1 MSVSC
6 LLSFPTGIFLA
17 KKEGR
22 ACMSTIEHALPVE
35 AHKSFPWQRYLL
47 DSVLALAGAMLVTGV
62 IYLFQLYP
70 RIPNISIVYLLVV
83 LALAST
89 RGRYPAILAS
99 LVAFL
104 SFDYFLVP
112 PLYVFT
118 INRVEEWIALFVFL
132 VTAILTSQ
140 LAAALRERAE
150 QASRRERE
158 THILYDLVRV
168 TNHEGEPERQLHTI
182 AQVVVDVLSSWGV
195 HDCAI
200 LQPDAAGVL
209 QVRASAYQPVEQIT
223 LSSDEKAIAA
233 WVMKHGRIMGLY
245 DDDLLAPATSAGF
258 LQRVL
263 VQSTAAGRVVR
274 RSLRLIPLKLGQK
287 VVGVLRLRVLDD
299 PRRLM
304 REEGLEEEHIQSK
317 TPTSF
322 FWTFLDQVTTLIER
336 VRLQRENL
344 RMEVLQRTDT
354 LRAALLS
361 SVSHDL
367 RTPLTAIKAA
377 ASSLLQVDVEWDEEA
392 RHGFALSIER
402 EADRLNR
409 LVGNLLD
416 MSRIEEGALKPE
428 KEEYSLTALIS
439 DVVGRLEP
447 LLKERIVHTYLP
459 DDLLLVELDYL
470 QMDQVLTNLLENA
483 VRYTPRESPIDVSA
497 QLQGEQVVI
506 SIADRG
512 PGIPPADLERV
523 FDKFYRVM
531 HGQHSVGYP
540 MGSGLGLAVC
550 KGLVEAHGGRI
561 WAELR
566 DGGGLIVFVVLP
578 LGERENEKGRSE
590 L

>member
-1 MSVSC
+1 
-6 LLSFPTGIFLA
+6 
-17 KKEGR
+17 
-22 ACMSTIEHALPVE
+22 MSTIEHVLPIE
-35 AHKSFPWQRYLL
+35 AHKSFPWQHYLL
-47 DSVLALAGAMLVTGV
+47 DSVLACGGAMLVTGF

-140 LAAALRERAE
+140 LASALRERAE

-158 THILYDLVRV
+158 THILYDLVRL
-168 TNHEGEPERQLHTI
+168 TNREGVPERQLHTI
-182 AQVVVDVLSSWGV
+182 AQAVVDVLSSRGV

-200 LQPDAAGVL
+200 LQPDAAGTL
-209 QVRASAYQPVEQIT
+209 QVQSSAYQPVEQIT

-233 WVMKHGRIMGLY
+233 WVMKHGRTMGLY
-245 DDDLLAPATSAGF
+245 DDDVLAPSTASRF

-263 VQSTAAGRVVR
+263 VQSTSTGRAVR
-274 RSLRLIPLKLGQK
+274 RSLRLIPLKVGQK

-304 REEGLEEEHIQSK
+304 DEERLEEEHTHSRV
-317 TPTSF
+317 PTSF
-322 FWTFLDQVTTLIER
+322 FWTFLDQVTALIELA
-336 VRLQRENL
+336 RLQRENL
-344 RMEVLQRTDT
+344 RIEVLQRTDV

-377 ASSLLQVDVEWDEEA
+377 ASSLLQEDVEWDEEA
-392 RHGFALSIER
+392 MHGFALSIER
-402 EADRLNR
+402 EADRLNS

-428 KEEYSLTALIS
+428 KEVYSLRALIH
-439 DVVGRLEP
+439 DVLGRLEP
-447 LLKERIVHTYLP
+447 LLKGRIVHTHLP

-470 QMDQVLTNLLENA
+470 QMDQVLTNLIENA
-483 VRYTPRESPIDVSA
+483 VRYTPTESPIDVSA
-497 QLQGEQVVI
+497 QVEGEQVII
-506 SIADRG
+506 SVADRG

-523 FDKFYRVM
+523 FDKFYRVL
-531 HGQHSVGYP
+531 HGQRTTGYP

-578 LGERENEKGRSE
+578 LGKRENEKGE
-590 L
+590 Q